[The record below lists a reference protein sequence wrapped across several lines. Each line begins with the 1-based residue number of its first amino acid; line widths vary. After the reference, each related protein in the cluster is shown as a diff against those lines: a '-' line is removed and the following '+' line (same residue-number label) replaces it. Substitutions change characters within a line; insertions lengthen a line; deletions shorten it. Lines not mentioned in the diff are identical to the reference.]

1 MPHNSPE
8 AKQQMLRKCRQEYR
22 NNSSVKRKI
31 KEFEKTYRACDAI
44 HWYTKPG
51 FLSILVNRSLRSQNV
66 YALYIFRYFIFDLCD
81 HLALQKYSDFT
92 PISVY
97 RGTILYRDEVEALR
111 NGSFVSTNGFLSCSR
126 YQQIALSFISS
137 HGGTN
142 TWIRR
147 NRTDLQQFVL
157 FKIDIDL
164 SQSPDVI
171 VADISDIS
179 HIPDE
184 NELLFD
190 LGTTFIITNIFFDTE
205 NFLWNIQMTV
215 SNQVAQLNR
224 QYNSYMSERLLETS
238 ATILFG
244 RMLAHLSE
252 YSLGI
257 KYFQRLLRVLPIEH
271 EDRPNIHY
279 QLARMYRFLGK
290 HEQAIY
296 YFQCAKLLQRRRLPC
311 NGYEYG
317 MTLAGLGTVYMELN
331 DSKRAISVLEQ
342 ASVYYNLL
350 ASQNYNAETMFHFNR
365 LSYAYYLEKENER
378 ALQLL
383 DKTLLIYKEKMPID
397 HPGHAQAYHNLGLV
411 HRAMGNMGDALLA
424 YKEAL
429 RMREALLAPNHPYV
443 ARTCYQIALLSEE
456 GKDYQSA
463 LEYGKRALRIQEL
476 KLSANNHELNLTN
489 ELVQRLSSTFEQ
501 NDSFR

>member
-1 MPHNSPE
+1 MPHNSSE
-8 AKQQMLRKCRQEYR
+8 AKQQMLRKCRQVYW
-22 NNSSVKRKI
+22 NNSFEKKKI
-31 KEFEKTYRACDAI
+31 DEFERTYRACDAI
-44 HWYTKPG
+44 RWYTKPG
-51 FLSILVNRSLRSQNV
+51 FLSILVNKSLRSQNV

-81 HLALQKYSDFT
+81 HLAVRKYSDLT

-97 RGTILYRDEVEALR
+97 RGTLLYRDEVEGLKI
-111 NGSFVSTNGFLSCSR
+111 GSLVSTNGFLSSSR
-126 YQQIALSFISS
+126 SREVALSFINS
-137 HGGTN
+137 HGGTSAW
-142 TWIRR
+142 TRR
-147 NRTDLQQFVL
+147 NRTDRQQYVL
-157 FKIDIDL
+157 FQIDIDL

-190 LGTTFIITNIFFDTE
+190 LGTTFIITNIFFDAE
-205 NFLWNIQMTV
+205 NCLWNIQMTV

-224 QYNSYMSERLLETS
+224 QYNSYMHERLLETN

-257 KYFQRLLRVLPIEH
+257 KYFQRLLRVLPTEH

-290 HEQAIY
+290 HDQAIY
-296 YFQCAKLLQRRRLPC
+296 YFQCAKLLQRRRLPG

-331 DSKRAISVLEQ
+331 DSKRAIRVLEQ

-350 ASQNYNAETMFHFNR
+350 ASQNYNTETMFHFNR
-365 LSYAYYLEKENER
+365 LSYAYYLENQNER
-378 ALQLL
+378 ALELL
-383 DKTLLIYKEKMPID
+383 NKTLLMYKEKMPID
-397 HPGHAQAYHNLGLV
+397 HPGHAQVFHNLGLV
-411 HRAMGNMGDALLA
+411 HRAMGNIDDALIA

-429 RMREALLAPNHPYV
+429 RMRESLLAPNHPYV
-443 ARTCYQIALLSEE
+443 ARTCYQIALLLED
-456 GKDYQSA
+456 GKNYQSA
-463 LEYGKRALRIQEL
+463 LEYGKRALHIQEL
-476 KLSANNHELNLTN
+476 KLPSNNRELNLTN
-489 ELVQRLSSTFEQ
+489 ELVQRLSSK
-501 NDSFR
+501 NSMPM